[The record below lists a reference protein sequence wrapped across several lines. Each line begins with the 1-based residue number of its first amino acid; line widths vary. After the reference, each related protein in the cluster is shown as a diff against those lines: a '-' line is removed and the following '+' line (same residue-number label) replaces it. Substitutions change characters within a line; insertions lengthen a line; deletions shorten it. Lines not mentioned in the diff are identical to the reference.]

1 MSNWSKHS
9 LHTLVNQN
17 AEPEGRSNKSWPMFQ
32 LQDFDLR
39 RVSPMTPSP
48 KNSKKNMEQ
57 SWTFQID
64 HLKVEGKLEV
74 LWWTYLTV

>member
-1 MSNWSKHS
+1 
-9 LHTLVNQN
+9 
-17 AEPEGRSNKSWPMFQ
+17 MFQ